1 MDFLLPICMIDIIKS
16 GSRLKFTLDMIGE
29 IDADGLQELARRP
42 AQDITVKIWETNII
56 WSNIESLRNTQSHE
70 TWANINHHVS

>member
-1 MDFLLPICMIDIIKS
+1 
-16 GSRLKFTLDMIGE
+16 LDMIGE

>member
-1 MDFLLPICMIDIIKS
+1 MIDIIKS

-42 AQDITVKIWETNII
+42 AQDITVKI
-56 WSNIESLRNTQSHE
+56 
-70 TWANINHHVS
+70 

>member
-1 MDFLLPICMIDIIKS
+1 MDFLLPINMIDIIKS

-29 IDADGLQELARRP
+29 IDADGLQKLARRP